1 MTAMGGRANDAAT
14 ENGRLVSCRFRPE
27 GLSNMW
33 ERTET
38 GFSSTFASSGHATCY
53 NAGGNSSI
61 NFNDGFDLM
70 LFTRHSAFG
79 AMTF

>member
-38 GFSSTFASSGHATCY
+38 GFLLHLLHRVTRPATTLEVTLL
-53 NAGGNSSI
+53 SI
-61 NFNDGFDLM
+61 LM
-70 LFTRHSAFG
+70 TVLTSCFSLDIRLLG
-79 AMTF
+79 R